1 MPRLLAIRFGGVM
14 GKLTDVDIRN
24 WIAAGQPVA
33 KSDGDGLTFT
43 MSARQAAAKGG
54 TWVLRYRLPGMKSQK
69 EIKVGSYPDLSLAN
83 ARKEAAKLR
92 VRVEQGEDVAREKQK
107 EKRERATAWTV
118 RHLAEDYIE
127 KIKGR
132 LAPSTVEQ
140 RQQQIRDHI
149 TGRLGNLLVADVTPA
164 DIVSVTE
171 AVAEKSLHVARLVLS
186 TLHEMFAHAV
196 ARHVIEA
203 DPCAHVRAK
212 AVIGPRPVNRT
223 RLMLT
228 ESELR
233 SMLPALS
240 SIGRTNEL
248 AVKILLAT
256 CTRIGELIGA
266 RWDEIDME
274 KREWTIPPERS
285 KNKKRF
291 VIPITDQVAGWL
303 AELKTMAMDSAY
315 VLPVRTRFSTEGGD
329 RPMEST
335 TLNAA
340 INRLCKDLGDKCR
353 RFTPHDLRST
363 ARSHLGA
370 LGVDLLVAER
380 CLNHSLGGLVAIY
393 DQHDYLSERRK
404 AVELWT
410 DFILACEVGRVWN
423 VIPLRRSAA

>member
-1 MPRLLAIRFGGVM
+1 M

-43 MSARQAAAKGG
+43 MSARQDAAKGG

-186 TLHEMFAHAV
+186 TLHDDRSRAALFA
-196 ARHVIEA
+196 
-203 DPCAHVRAK
+203 
-212 AVIGPRPVNRT
+212 
-223 RLMLT
+223 
-228 ESELR
+228 S
-233 SMLPALS
+233 ALEQ
-240 SIGRTNEL
+240 G
-248 AVKILLAT
+248 
-256 CTRIGELIGA
+256 
-266 RWDEIDME
+266 
-274 KREWTIPPERS
+274 
-285 KNKKRF
+285 
-291 VIPITDQVAGWL
+291 VAGAISKRNSDAASRPRNRGPSKKDGRALVDCVRSESGKRLWNTAWEWL
-303 AELKTMAMDSAY
+303 ISQAENKASVGQFRLDGTFDDGGA
-315 VLPVRTRFSTEGGD
+315 VRYYLMSD
-329 RPMEST
+329 
-335 TLNAA
+335 
-340 INRLCKDLGDKCR
+340 
-353 RFTPHDLRST
+353 
-363 ARSHLGA
+363 
-370 LGVDLLVAER
+370 
-380 CLNHSLGGLVAIY
+380 GLQKSIKK
-393 DQHDYLSERRK
+393 LSFRTYWAPQK
-404 AVELWT
+404 
-410 DFILACEVGRVWN
+410 RVKKPN
-423 VIPLRRSAA
+423 S

>member
-1 MPRLLAIRFGGVM
+1 M

-24 WIAAGQPVA
+24 LIAAGQPVA

-43 MSARQAAAKGG
+43 MSTKQAKTKAG
-54 TWVLRYRLPGMKSQK
+54 TWVLRYRLAGMKSQK
-69 EIKVGSYPDLSLAN
+69 EIKLGSYPDLSLAN

-92 VRVEQGEDVAREKQK
+92 IRVEQGEDVAREKQK
-107 EKRERATAWTV
+107 EKRSRATAWTV
-118 RHLAEDYIE
+118 KHLADDYLE
-127 KIKGR
+127 KIEGS
-132 LAPSTVEQ
+132 LSPSTVKQ
-140 RQQQIRDHI
+140 RKQQVRDYI
-149 TGRLGNLLVADVTPA
+149 TGRLGNLLAADVTPH
-164 DIVSVTE
+164 DIVDAAE
-171 AVAEKSLHVARLVLS
+171 AVADKSLHVARLVLS

-196 ARHVIEA
+196 ARRVVDS

-212 AVIGPRPVNRT
+212 AVLGSRPVNRT

-228 ESELR
+228 EAELR
-233 SMLPALS
+233 AMLPALP

-248 AVKILLAT
+248 AIKILLAT

-266 RWDEIDME
+266 RWEEIDME

-291 VIPITDQVAGWL
+291 VIPITDQVAFWFS
-303 AELKTMAMDSAY
+303 ELKTMAIDSAY
-315 VLPVRTRFSTEGGD
+315 VAPIKTRFSTEGGD
-329 RPMEST
+329 RPMEAT

-340 INRLCKDLGDKCR
+340 INRMCKELGDKCR

-404 AVELWT
+404 ALELWT
-410 DFILACEVGRVWN
+410 DFIVACEVGRTWN
-423 VIPLRRSAA
+423 VIPLRRSVA